1 MGEIYF
7 SGKSAIFGFDLAP
20 AAHDIG
26 RGSFAG
32 RDLEARP
39 AALLKTKNFP
49 PTQPEIELSV
59 ASPKFFNT
67 TSDRRQYPR
76 TKLAEIA
83 YIGMG
88 PENGGLVLDVSD
100 GGLSFHS
107 VAPVQQSEN
116 IRFLLSLR
124 GHSRIE
130 GCGEVVWTNEL
141 RTVCGLRFTS
151 LSSGAREHLN
161 NWTNQSKIPTVPRKR
176 LAPVSAP
183 AVSETEQ
190 AVPVAAMPTPEARLQ
205 SVFAIRPTVPVFL
218 PAPESDSSGRSPL
231 LVWGLVSVLGVAL
244 AVGAFFYGVRVG
256 KFQAGSPAQIAAA
269 TQPPAIS
276 SENAENSEDAAAQQ
290 AAATAESLAAANSA
304 AATEPSPAIA
314 LPNAAA
320 SQRPVASSLANAPS
334 VAPGIFPAMA
344 SSADAPS
351 AQKSEK
357 TVLDAQAQQ
366 EAGKSELASA
376 LAYLNGDAGRR
387 DSAKAVQQLWA
398 AVRNGN
404 TEAEIVLSDLFLTG
418 DGVGKS
424 CEQARVLL
432 TAAAKSGN
440 SQARL
445 KLDELNAG
453 GCE

>member
-1 MGEIYF
+1 M
-7 SGKSAIFGFDLAP
+7 
-20 AAHDIG
+20 
-26 RGSFAG
+26 
-32 RDLEARP
+32 
-39 AALLKTKNFP
+39 
-49 PTQPEIELSV
+49 

-67 TSDRRQYPR
+67 SSERRQYPR

-130 GCGEVVWTNEL
+130 GFGEVVWTNEL

-176 LAPVSAP
+176 LAPSSAP
-183 AVSETEQ
+183 AVSEPGE
-190 AVPVAAMPTPEARLQ
+190 AAPVAAMPRSEFQPQ

-218 PAPESDSSGRSPL
+218 PAPESDSSARSPL
-231 LVWGLVSVLGVAL
+231 VVWGLAGVLAVAL

-256 KFQAGSPAQIAAA
+256 KFQAGSLAQVAMPPAA
-269 TQPPAIS
+269 TSEQPVASPETAA
-276 SENAENSEDAAAQQ
+276 NAENTLQQQTTSSAVPSAKESSTESQENAAA
-290 AAATAESLAAANSA
+290 A
-304 AATEPSPAIA
+304 A

-320 SQRPVASSLANAPS
+320 SQRPMASSLANAPS
-334 VAPGIFPAMA
+334 AAPGISPASA
-344 SSADAPS
+344 SSADAS
-351 AQKSEK
+351 GASKSDK
-357 TVLDAQAQQ
+357 SPLDARAQQ
-366 EAGKSELASA
+366 EAGKSELAAA

-404 TEAEIVLSDLFLTG
+404 TEAEIVLSDLFMTG

-432 TAAAKSGN
+432 TAAAKAGN
-440 SQARL
+440 AQARL

>member
-1 MGEIYF
+1 
-7 SGKSAIFGFDLAP
+7 
-20 AAHDIG
+20 
-26 RGSFAG
+26 
-32 RDLEARP
+32 
-39 AALLKTKNFP
+39 
-49 PTQPEIELSV
+49 V

-67 TSDRRQYPR
+67 TSDRRQHPR

-100 GGLSFHS
+100 GGLSFHA
-107 VAPVQQSEN
+107 VAPVQQSES

-130 GCGEVVWTNEL
+130 GCGEVVWTNEM

-161 NWTNQSKIPTVPRKR
+161 SWTNQSKIPTVPRKR
-176 LAPVSAP
+176 PVASSAP
-183 AVSETEQ
+183 AAQETEVAPPVV
-190 AVPVAAMPTPEARLQ
+190 AVQHPEARPQ
-205 SVFAIRPTVPVFL
+205 SIFAIRPTVPVFL
-218 PAPESDSSGRSPL
+218 PAPESDSPARSPL
-231 LVWGLVSVLGVAL
+231 LVWGLVSVLGIAL
-244 AVGAFFYGVRVG
+244 AMGAFSYGVRVG
-256 KFQAGSPAQIAAA
+256 KSQAGSLSQSAAIPSESFQQSA
-269 TQPPAIS
+269 APSESGSP
-276 SENAENSEDAAAQQ
+276 ENAEPQ
-290 AAATAESLAAANSA
+290 ESASV
-304 AATEPSPAIA
+304 TEPSAKASSSETSENSPAAA

-320 SQRPVASSLANAPS
+320 LHRPIASS
-334 VAPGIFPAMA
+334 PAH
-344 SSADAPS
+344 APS
-351 AQKSEK
+351 AAPGFSSASASSTDGPVAKNVEKSA
-357 TVLDAQAQQ
+357 LDARAQQ

-418 DGVGKS
+418 DGVAKS

-432 TAAAKSGN
+432 NAATKNGN
-440 SQARL
+440 VQARM
-445 KLDELNAG
+445 KLDELNSS
-453 GCE
+453 GCD

>member
-1 MGEIYF
+1 M
-7 SGKSAIFGFDLAP
+7 
-20 AAHDIG
+20 
-26 RGSFAG
+26 
-32 RDLEARP
+32 
-39 AALLKTKNFP
+39 
-49 PTQPEIELSV
+49 

-100 GGLSFHS
+100 GGLSFHA
-107 VAPVQQSEN
+107 VAPVQQSET

-130 GCGEVVWTNEL
+130 GCGEVVWTNEM

-161 NWTNQSKIPTVPRKR
+161 SWTNQSKIPTVPRKR
-176 LAPVSAP
+176 LAPKSAP
-183 AVSETEQ
+183 AVSETEE
-190 AVPVAAMPTPEARLQ
+190 AAPVAAMPQPEARPQ
-205 SVFAIRPTVPVFL
+205 SVFEIRPTVPVFL
-218 PAPESDSSGRSPL
+218 PAPESESDSRSPFA
-231 LVWGLVSVLGVAL
+231 VWGLVSVLGAAL
-244 AVGAFFYGVRVG
+244 AVGAFFVGVRVG
-256 KFQAGSPAQIAAA
+256 KFQAGSTAQ
-269 TQPPAIS
+269 
-276 SENAENSEDAAAQQ
+276 
-290 AAATAESLAAANSA
+290 SA
-304 AATEPSPAIA
+304 AAPAANFQPSATASENSDTTANVATRQSASVAGSSAKTSSAETPENSPSAA
-314 LPNAAA
+314 LPNVSI
-320 SQRPVASSLANAPS
+320 SQRPLASSLPNAPS
-334 VAPGIFPAMA
+334 AAPGISPAST
-344 SSADAPS
+344 SSTDVLTTNRPE
-351 AQKSEK
+351 KS
-357 TVLDAQAQQ
+357 TLDARAQQ
-366 EAGKSELASA
+366 EAGRTELAAA

-404 TEAEIVLSDLFLTG
+404 TEAEIVLSDLFITG

-440 SQARL
+440 PQARL